1 MDILQINKQ
10 TLYNLYEQ
18 FPESFKGLSLEGN
31 DLIYKNER
39 IDISNFNI
47 NDLLTSEISFS
58 SSLSVLAPED
68 IFKIIRL
75 HALKIN
81 SDIKSNSQSET
92 KKKVEIIKRENPLMK
107 NISIVTRTRNQITE
121 EFINIVDSNGKDHL
135 FKNDRNIDLFA
146 IYEALKLQS
155 GNTVTPDELIAAI
168 NRKLHEIQLEDSRD
182 LNSRSTTRED
192 FINKINTVSTPYKDD
207 LKHKVYGS
215 EDYDIAVVADELS
228 NDHRIVTFDQNQHG
242 DLVVE
247 NHSQNVAGSDTTL
260 VTDSQS
266 QNIDFDQTVS
276 NTTSVEVKASQE
288 KEVTA
293 RLLTHDEF
301 AALINS
307 PSNLSETER
316 RDVNLYYAYIGDLII
331 YEDYLLPELQ
341 NMLNQFRSLVYEMEY
356 SDSEKELNE
365 KQQELIDKNKELEEK
380 KAQNFNSETIE
391 QINNEVKR
399 LQLVKESNGTST
411 GAIST
416 LQVIAFIVGISI
428 ILTAITLYL
437 ID

>member
-81 SDIKSNSQSET
+81 SDIKNNSQSET
-92 KKKVEIIKRENPLMK
+92 KKKVEIIKSENPLMK

-316 RDVNLYYAYIGDLII
+316 RDVDLYYAYIGDLII

-416 LQVIAFIVGISI
+416 LQVIALIVGISI